1 MHRHIYICIYIY
13 TCIDIHIYIYIYT
26 YTLGGEC
33 KSGLSATVRLLV
45 TGTGGPGADGDKDT
59 VCVYIGM
66 YIFKLLD
73 NYRDANIP

>member
-1 MHRHIYICIYIY
+1 MYIHIYMHRHTYI
-13 TCIDIHIYIYIYT
+13 HIYIYT